1 MRTRQLINMLKQL
14 DEDKACEL
22 LVKIM
27 KDIWLWGYNRRDL
40 VEKKINGFRIIN
52 RKKMEDE
59 LSIISERLS
68 RQGYFGKYLE
78 QKTWEEYLNSDKND
92 FKE

>member
-27 KDIWLWGYNRRDL
+27 KDIWLRGYNRRDL
-40 VEKKINGFRIIN
+40 VEKKTNGFRIIN

>member
-27 KDIWLWGYNRRDL
+27 KDIWLRGYNRRDL
-40 VEKKINGFRIIN
+40 VDKKINGFRIIN

>member
-14 DEDKACEL
+14 DEDKACEH

-27 KDIWLWGYNRRDL
+27 EDIWLRGYNRRDL

>member
-27 KDIWLWGYNRRDL
+27 EDIWLKGYNRRDL

>member
-1 MRTRQLINMLKQL
+1 MLKQL

-27 KDIWLWGYNRRDL
+27 KDIWLRGYNRRDL

>member
-1 MRTRQLINMLKQL
+1 MLKQL

-27 KDIWLWGYNRRDL
+27 KDIWLRGYNRRDL

-68 RQGYFGKYLE
+68 RQGYFSKYLE

>member
-27 KDIWLWGYNRRDL
+27 KDIWLRGYNRRDL